1 LHEFKG
7 LEKARRAMKDEKN
20 ALITGA
26 LSGIGGAVA
35 LAQAGWSL
43 VISGRRVAALAAVA
57 AALPGPVITLP
68 FEAAELDALP

>member
-43 VISGRRVAALAAVA
+43 VISGRRVAALAA
-57 AALPGPVITLP
+57 ALPGPVITLP